1 LSIESG
7 KSSEAVGTLD
17 QLNEVL
23 VVVDVRRH
31 VIVVLSPFLQVDAS
45 VFVLQAEALSV
56 MSLEGVKEFAKN
68 VVFRAHSTHHV
79 GVLLSVVNT
88 LDVAQVNRSIE
99 LLVKFVKRHLDD
111 GLTLGIHL
119 TNYSSDKLVEVEL
132 LIAISVADFENS
144 LDFFVAARNVI
155 VVHRSLDLVVIK
167 LAISVFV
174 HDSEGSGHATDAAG
188 ASCNDLVG
196 NALANFLRRFID

>member
-31 VIVVLSPFLQVDAS
+31 VIVVLSPFLQIDAS

-144 LDFFVAARNVI
+144 LDFSVAARNVI

-188 ASCNDLVG
+188 ASCNDLVSD
-196 NALANFLRRFID
+196 ALADFLRRFID